1 MMTGEAD
8 RFDYEAYRLK
18 SYDKARRL
26 IEAGCTFST
35 FSTFSA
41 LSNLCGFV
49 WHEPVIS
56 MGMMLIGPNDK
67 AAADRFYTEAKSHA
81 HRLAEAVR

>member
-8 RFDYEAYRLK
+8 RFDYEAYRHK
-18 SYDKARRL
+18 SYDKALRL
-26 IEAGCTFST
+26 IEAGC
-35 FSTFSA
+35 TFSA

-56 MGMMLIGPNDK
+56 MGMMLIDPNDK
-67 AAADRFYTEAKSHA
+67 AAADRFYAEAKSHA

>member
-26 IEAGCTFST
+26 IEAGCTC
-35 FSTFSA
+35 SA

-56 MGMMLIGPNDK
+56 MGMMLIDPK
-67 AAADRFYTEAKSHA
+67 RQSRRRPFLRRS
-81 HRLAEAVR
+81 

>member
-8 RFDYEAYRLK
+8 RFDYEAYRHK
-18 SYDKARRL
+18 SYDKALRL
-26 IEAGCTFST
+26 IEAGCTFSA
-35 FSTFSA
+35 FSA

-56 MGMMLIGPNDK
+56 MGMMLIDPND
-67 AAADRFYTEAKSHA
+67 EAKSHA
-81 HRLAEAVR
+81 HRLSEAVR